1 MLRLRANI
9 QLLRPQTIR
18 SNLFATVSYYDSQS
32 GIQVTRRS
40 SDFSLH
46 CTSTGVRTCTT
57 TNETTTFIPVTSLKD
72 LRSTDEHVGGV
83 SLEIPMT
90 TFLEQRATLVEL
102 IKASKARDLLVRTT
116 LLETFSCSPVDV
128 QLAAGVIAD
137 ANADVI
143 CLCDRD
149 GCLQNGDT
157 EEAVDVMQEILEA
170 VTWLDVEGTPIVD
183 RLALRLGGKKS
194 KKSSSMEQ
202 QLELLRMVV
211 MGGDDE
217 MGIVLPVIREFDIDD
232 HDMYNGF
239 TSKNVL
245 LVLTQAG
252 VFGKNLKNSES

>member
-1 MLRLRANI
+1 MLRLRANV
-9 QLLRPQTIR
+9 QLLRPKI
-18 SNLFATVSYYDSQS
+18 SNLFATISYYDSQS
-32 GIQVTRRS
+32 GIQVTRG

-46 CTSTGVRTCTT
+46 CTSTGVRTNTR
-57 TNETTTFIPVTSLKD
+57 TNEKTTFIPVTSLKD
-72 LRSTDEHVGGV
+72 LPSTDEQVGGV
-83 SLEIPMT
+83 SLEITMT

-102 IKASKARDLLVRTT
+102 INASKARNLLVRTT

-149 GCLQNGDT
+149 GYLQNGDT
-157 EEAVDVMQEILEA
+157 EEAADVMQEILEA

-183 RLALRLGGKKS
+183 RLALRLGGKEKSKKSKKS

-211 MGGDDE
+211 MGGDDD

-239 TSKNVL
+239 TSENVL

-252 VFGKNLKNSES
+252 RI